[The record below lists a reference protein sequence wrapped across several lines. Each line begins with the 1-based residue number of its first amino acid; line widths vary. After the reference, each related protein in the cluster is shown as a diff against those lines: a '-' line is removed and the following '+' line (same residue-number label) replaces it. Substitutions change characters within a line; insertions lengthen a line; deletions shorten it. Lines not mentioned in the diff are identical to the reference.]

1 MVFTV
6 AFGYFFGGFG
16 AGASKKL
23 SPLICCPF
31 GRWSAISFT
40 PSIKRS
46 AAH

>member
-1 MVFTV
+1 
-6 AFGYFFGGFG
+6 
-16 AGASKKL
+16 L